1 MEEEEG
7 CLFPSASSTGNGGG
21 GVGIGGGASKL
32 LSNLPSRGL
41 FSSTVT
47 FSNLVGGMRVY
58 ISERDTSPPD
68 HQVIETDQENILI
81 RSLTIKRHKGD
92 IKGETEGSRKRV
104 PEKVVDGRAS
114 AKRVMTST
122 PNGAKQEAS
131 SSRVS
136 DNLQGLTVER
146 LRVLLREKGL
156 SPKGKKASFFFGGGG
171 GQVVS
176 YFRFL
181 QKLL

>member
-7 CLFPSASSTGNGGG
+7 CLFPSASTTGNGGG

-47 FSNLVGGMRVY
+47 SSNLGGMRVY

-68 HQVIETDQENILI
+68 HQVIQTDQENILI
-81 RSLTIKRHKGD
+81 RSLTIKRQKGD

-156 SPKGKKASFFFGGGG
+156 SPKGKKDDLIA
-171 GQVVS
+171 
-176 YFRFL
+176 RL
-181 QKLL
+181 RTAKN